1 MAVENPATKP
11 AADSVDG
18 DNLTAQQAALILA
31 VFEDDPNAVLDAATD
46 LEMSEDDVDG
56 LLSMLSEMAGE
67 DDDAETPEDE
77 ADPNDE
83 PEEAE

>member
-1 MAVENPATKP
+1 MVDNPALKP
-11 AADSVDG
+11 TASAVDG
-18 DNLTAQQAALILA
+18 DNLTAQQASLILA